1 MVHLFTWEA
10 HFSFFARPKLFLQST
25 VVRNI
30 VLAADRGIGT
40 VTQSMLWLLAYQF
53 LLRVPSEALPLCRGA
68 VGFCPS
74 QPPPQAMAYLDDED
88 MLCIRLRTRMNKPE
102 GSLLRR
108 SCSCSAHPRMCM
120 VHEFWHKF
128 LAHFE
133 LGEEPWGCLSG
144 NAARCTLR
152 DTLRALGVSWPFTSV

>member
-1 MVHLFTWEA
+1 M
-10 HFSFFARPKLFLQST
+10 
-25 VVRNI
+25 

-68 VGFCPS
+68 VDFCPAQS
-74 QPPPQAMAYLDDED
+74 PPQAMAYLDGED
-88 MLCIRLRTRMNKPE
+88 MLCIKLRTRKNKPE

-128 LAHFE
+128 LAHFG
-133 LGEEPWGCLSG
+133 LGEKPWGSLSG
-144 NAARCTLR
+144 NAARSELR
-152 DTLRALGVSWPFTSV
+152 GTLRALGVS